1 MQCKL
6 KSEGSRLSDS
16 EVKTE
21 VEKALTFR
29 PKLTEYFIVTTSK
42 DDTALDELVKKLSQE
57 QDTKGRRIHI
67 EVWGWDTLSEKINQS
82 EAAKEAFDPGF
93 SPSIAAQNQKLDA
106 VIEGQAATN
115 EQVAA
120 LVAAVQRAPADMPM
134 RFPPQLADRE
144 LKEELSKALRR
155 RGFMGTDIGAE
166 LAALAARA
174 IDGELSLGSA
184 TLRAEICDRAAR
196 ANIAVRA
203 GELSRRFR
211 DCAHSLDP
219 TRDLRIADAVLKE
232 AQGDPDGA
240 LRDLRS
246 QNRPDGETRSAIFV
260 TFIRRQ
266 EPEAALKWVRSE
278 NLTAADLSAP
288 GAMNLVLTEITS
300 GEFDAAVQSIGEVPE
315 AYFTQCPAL
324 YLIRARLRV
333 ASILPVDQKAAVFQG
348 LPTNPKALQPAVG
361 PAGEEKIVAASADLQ
376 HVLGL
381 LRGLDLGHLE
391 RFLSEFDL
399 WLRLQNPATREAAR
413 EQLAAEIADPEKT
426 LHRVRLALAYDVPFN
441 REALERHLAAQK
453 QFGGWTAD
461 ERHAAF
467 LLVYHS
473 ADPERIAAFFDTYH
487 DDLFNQTDLAYSA
500 LAGIEIEVFARTGRF
515 EDARRHISQH
525 RQSGHLTN
533 GQAQQLEEIVGHVE
547 KGDEVE
553 SLRQRYI
560 ESPSLTDLRI
570 LIAALRNRRDL
581 KQLADYAPRL
591 ARATKAGED
600 FDLAVR
606 GLFDSRR
613 YSELIA
619 LTEELPELQKLDD
632 DYAAAH
638 GWALAEVGRV
648 LEARDIARQLLARRD
663 VASDRE
669 LAVMTAVETGDWGNL
684 QAIVAR
690 EASRAENSST
700 ARSHAARPAR
710 ARSRQSLHRSIPR
723 RGSSKG
729 SGRSGN
735 QPISV
740 HARDRTWR

>member
-57 QDTKGRRIHI
+57 QDTKGRRIYI

-324 YLIRARLRV
+324 YLIRARTPGCL
-333 ASILPVDQKAAVFQG
+333 
-348 LPTNPKALQPAVG
+348 NPPG
-361 PAGEEKIVAASADLQ
+361 
-376 HVLGL
+376 
-381 LRGLDLGHLE
+381 
-391 RFLSEFDL
+391 
-399 WLRLQNPATREAAR
+399 
-413 EQLAAEIADPEKT
+413 
-426 LHRVRLALAYDVPFN
+426 
-441 REALERHLAAQK
+441 
-453 QFGGWTAD
+453 
-461 ERHAAF
+461 
-467 LLVYHS
+467 
-473 ADPERIAAFFDTYH
+473 
-487 DDLFNQTDLAYSA
+487 
-500 LAGIEIEVFARTGRF
+500 
-515 EDARRHISQH
+515 
-525 RQSGHLTN
+525 
-533 GQAQQLEEIVGHVE
+533 
-547 KGDEVE
+547 
-553 SLRQRYI
+553 
-560 ESPSLTDLRI
+560 
-570 LIAALRNRRDL
+570 
-581 KQLADYAPRL
+581 
-591 ARATKAGED
+591 
-600 FDLAVR
+600 
-606 GLFDSRR
+606 
-613 YSELIA
+613 
-619 LTEELPELQKLDD
+619 
-632 DYAAAH
+632 
-638 GWALAEVGRV
+638 
-648 LEARDIARQLLARRD
+648 
-663 VASDRE
+663 
-669 LAVMTAVETGDWGNL
+669 
-684 QAIVAR
+684 
-690 EASRAENSST
+690 
-700 ARSHAARPAR
+700 
-710 ARSRQSLHRSIPR
+710 
-723 RGSSKG
+723 
-729 SGRSGN
+729 
-735 QPISV
+735 
-740 HARDRTWR
+740 